1 MFSLP
6 NLFIHFLYAFH
17 SIVILVGWLVG
28 IVVPG
33 WSYCMPTLRVHYSVF
48 HIETKKE
55 RINEFMWYVRRTRV
69 DQVENDDDDIMNR
82 ARWDCAGSIR
92 GIYSFIGGG
101 APTGEGVS
109 LHFLILRKTRLFVAL
124 GSPLAASF
132 RGNEIYLFF
141 SVENRRS
148 SFPSHGYEHRR
159 EGRQGGWMEGWS
171 CLLDKHSRPLTK
183 PPSYGLSRYRD
194 GSLHIISLH
203 DRRRSYFPYAH
214 MDLFGASLC
223 VPSSLRER
231 RVRCKERK

>member
-1 MFSLP
+1 MFLKVSGFLLVIVIPLLSHRANPPTTHWPLHGRPSSSNLCFSLL

-48 HIETKKE
+48 YIETKKE

-92 GIYSFIGGG
+92 GRYPFIGGG

-109 LHFLILRKTRLFVAL
+109 LHFLISRARLACSSRWVRRWPPLFVVMKFTCFFRWKTGGPPFLPTGMSTGVKDDRAD
-124 GSPLAASF
+124 GWKDGHVSSISTLA
-132 RGNEIYLFF
+132 R
-141 SVENRRS
+141 
-148 SFPSHGYEHRR
+148 
-159 EGRQGGWMEGWS
+159 
-171 CLLDKHSRPLTK
+171 
-183 PPSYGLSRYRD
+183 
-194 GSLHIISLH
+194 
-203 DRRRSYFPYAH
+203 
-214 MDLFGASLC
+214 
-223 VPSSLRER
+223 
-231 RVRCKERK
+231 

>member
-92 GIYSFIGGG
+92 GIYPFIGGG
-101 APTGEGVS
+101 APTGEGVFMEAEVKQ
-109 LHFLILRKTRLFVAL
+109 LWHTVWACQMARRQQEQRGRT
-124 GSPLAASF
+124 AAISF
-132 RGNEIYLFF
+132 AQTA
-141 SVENRRS
+141 RR
-148 SFPSHGYEHRR
+148 
-159 EGRQGGWMEGWS
+159 
-171 CLLDKHSRPLTK
+171 
-183 PPSYGLSRYRD
+183 
-194 GSLHIISLH
+194 
-203 DRRRSYFPYAH
+203 
-214 MDLFGASLC
+214 
-223 VPSSLRER
+223 
-231 RVRCKERK
+231 